1 MPAGIDQSDWDSMTV
16 EERKRELG
24 ARGYVDR
31 LVIQSEI
38 DEAWGRRFA
47 ERLLDGF
54 MSPGISVPKVVQKSL
69 PLDVFETISKNSSS
83 ITTREFDATG
93 RAYGVIVKTVHWSD
107 VCADLAL
114 LAYES
119 KGEV

>member
-16 EERKRELG
+16 EERKRGLE

-38 DEAWGRRFA
+38 DEAWGRRFY
-47 ERLLDGF
+47 ERL
-54 MSPGISVPKVVQKSL
+54 ISGLESSGVRVPEVARKRL
-69 PLDVFETISKNSSS
+69 PLDVFETISKNSTSV
-83 ITTREFDATG
+83 TTREFDPATG
-93 RAYGVIVKTVHWSD
+93 AYGLIVKTINWPD

-114 LAYES
+114 LAYKS
-119 KGEV
+119 KR